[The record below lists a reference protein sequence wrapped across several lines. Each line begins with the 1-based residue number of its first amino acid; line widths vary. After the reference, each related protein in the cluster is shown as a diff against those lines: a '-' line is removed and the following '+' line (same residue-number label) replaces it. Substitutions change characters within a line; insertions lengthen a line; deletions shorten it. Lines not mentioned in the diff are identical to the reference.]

1 VRRLLARDTPSGLRL
16 LTPPGVFEPIS
27 DTWLL
32 ARTARPLAPGA
43 RVLDLCT
50 GSGAVAIHLAREGA
64 AHTVAVDVSRRATLT
79 AYANARLNRARVEV
93 RHGDLLEAMDGDTFD
108 LIVSNPPYVPSPDGG
123 VPDRGL
129 RRAWDAGTDGRAL
142 LDRILTEAPRALNPG
157 GSLLVVHSS
166 ICGEAETMERLKA
179 AGLTAQ
185 VTARDPGP
193 LGPLMHARAKML
205 EDRGLLPPGSRE
217 EEVLVI
223 RGKRPRGTRREGG
236 QSALAASR

>member
-1 VRRLLARDTPSGLRL
+1 MARDTPSGLRL
-16 LTPPGVFEPIS
+16 LTPPGVFQPIS

-64 AHTVAVDVSRRATLT
+64 ARTVAVDVSRRATLT
-79 AYANARLNRARVEV
+79 ARANARLNGARVDV
-93 RHGDLLEAMDGDTFD
+93 RRGNLLEALDGESFD
-108 LIVSNPPYVPSPDGG
+108 LIVSNPPYVPSPDGD
-123 VPDRGL
+123 VPGRGL
-129 RRAWDAGTDGRAL
+129 RRAWDAGGDGRAL
-142 LDRILTEAPRALNPG
+142 LDRILTEAPGALNPG

-166 ICGEAETMERLKA
+166 ICGEAETMDRLTA
-179 AGLTAQ
+179 AGLKAQ

-193 LGPLMHARAKML
+193 LGPLMQARAEML
-205 EDRGLLPPGSRE
+205 EERGLLSEGTRRE
-217 EEVLVI
+217 EILVI
-223 RGKRPRGTRREGG
+223 RGKRPRGTRRDGD